1 MSQVQK
7 LQVQKGI
14 NRFGGMASLAIALGF
29 AGNANAD
36 SLSEANT
43 KLAEYGFPPI
53 LFVPSGFSPV
63 VSEFGRGGLT
73 TEMKNPILVQF
84 ASPNLWVVQKTSV
97 NNNGEAGTISTN
109 DYQKGDSAFLYVLE
123 DPKKEKLTLTSTD
136 LIRKFI
142 KKAVS
147 QKGDL
152 SDNLK
157 IYQIKPGPV
166 GADQTPYYIVDFS
179 YELNT
184 GAGFVIARR
193 GVASITSVGEGFIQG
208 LVAATIDR
216 RWGNAKKAGLEQT
229 LRSIVDSF
237 RVYRL
242 NSGIFAAN

>member
-1 MSQVQK
+1 MTITLQSKKPLVFLLLQLVLVYSFLKDNVVKVSYKGISKISLYNWKNELEPTSMSQVQK

-109 DYQKGDSAFLYVLE
+109 G
-123 DPKKEKLTLTSTD
+123 KL
-136 LIRKFI
+136 
-142 KKAVS
+142 A
-147 QKGDL
+147 
-152 SDNLK
+152 
-157 IYQIKPGPV
+157 
-166 GADQTPYYIVDFS
+166 
-179 YELNT
+179 
-184 GAGFVIARR
+184 
-193 GVASITSVGEGFIQG
+193 
-208 LVAATIDR
+208 
-216 RWGNAKKAGLEQT
+216 
-229 LRSIVDSF
+229 LRF
-237 RVYRL
+237 C
-242 NSGIFAAN
+242 